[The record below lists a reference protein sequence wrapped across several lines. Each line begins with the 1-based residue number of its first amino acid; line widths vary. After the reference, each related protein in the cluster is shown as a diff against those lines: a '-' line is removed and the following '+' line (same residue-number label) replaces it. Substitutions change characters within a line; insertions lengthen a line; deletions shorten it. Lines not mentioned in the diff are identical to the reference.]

1 MKTLALP
8 GRPKRFFSV
17 LASLALVFS
26 ALTGIFYSQ
35 QASAAAIPYSITA
48 ASLTTNGSVGPG
60 ENMDLSFTWKVED
73 STPIYSGDTI
83 TLTLPDTL
91 AFPTT
96 LSGLQLS
103 VNGIPVGTYTL
114 DATTGTI
121 ILTFN
126 DSGEAYFAANPNT
139 KGGLVGAKVV
149 ASRSVLQNTQPTE
162 ITTGNFEGIPLTNF
176 LFEGV
181 GDGQIDG
188 YTFKYGYISASD
200 PTVINWV
207 VIINGS
213 QDIIRN
219 IKISD
224 TIGDGQTLEGNIR
237 LVRLAYKDGG
247 YKKEEEARAGSVIDN
262 YSSYITVNGNSWEFS
277 YGTPGHYNNVYN
289 APGTGVEYSPT
300 FFIQYQTRITDVT
313 AATGTLSN
321 TVSFEGSNFP
331 IRTRVANVNYDFSS
345 WAVSWGTKSTSAQ
358 ILAQKFLEGK
368 TLEAGQFEFELY
380 EVAANGTETLIE
392 TVTNNADGSISFSPI
407 TYTSTGLRSYVVREK
422 AGSDPQV
429 TYSSTVLNYK
439 VNVTYENYQ
448 YLAQVGSPADTSFK
462 NIYTAPTTTTTTT
475 TTTTPETTAATT
487 SEATT
492 TSSTTS
498 EATTTSTTTTE
509 ATTTSTTTTEAPTTS
524 TTTTEAPTTSTT
536 TTEAPTTS
544 TTTTEAPT
552 TSTTTS
558 EATTTSETTSEATTS
573 SETTTEVTTTTVE
586 PTTTTVEPTTTTVE
600 PTTTADTTANPG
612 TTTQTPPA
620 APKKGKTLPK
630 TGEESDLVTTLV
642 GFALLV
648 ATGLAGFFY
657 RKSKKA

>member
-1 MKTLALP
+1 M
-8 GRPKRFFSV
+8 
-17 LASLALVFS
+17 
-26 ALTGIFYSQ
+26 
-35 QASAAAIPYSITA
+35 
-48 ASLTTNGSVGPG
+48 N
-60 ENMDLSFTWKVED
+60 LSFTWKVED

-83 TLTLPDTL
+83 TLTLPSTL

-139 KGGLVGAKVV
+139 KGGLVGAKVI

-162 ITTGNFEGIPLTNF
+162 ITTGHFEGIPLANF

-237 LVRLAYKDGG
+237 LVRLAYKSGG
-247 YKKEEEARAGSVIDN
+247 YKTEEEARSGSVIDN
-262 YSSYITVNGNSWEFS
+262 YSSYITINGNSWEFS

-345 WAVSWGTKSTSAQ
+345 WAVSWGTKSISAQ

-380 EVAANGTETLIE
+380 EVATNGTETLIE
-392 TVTNNADGSISFSPI
+392 TVTNTADGSISFSPI

-462 NIYTAPTTTTTTT
+462 NIYTAPTTITTTTTTT

-492 TSSTTS
+492 TSSTTT
-498 EATTTSTTTTE
+498 EATTTSTTTTEAPTTSTTTTE

-544 TTTTEAPT
+544 TTTTEAST
-552 TSTTTS
+552 TSTTTT

-573 SETTTEVTTTTVE
+573 SETTTEATTTTVE
-586 PTTTTVEPTTTTVE
+586 STTTTVVPTTTTVEPTTTT
-600 PTTTADTTANPG
+600 TADTTADPG

>member
-1 MKTLALP
+1 MKSLP
-8 GRPKRFFSV
+8 ITNQSNRIFAV
-17 LASLALVFS
+17 LAVLTLVLSSLVSSLFS
-26 ALTGIFYSQ
+26 Q
-35 QASAAAIPYSITA
+35 KAAAAEIPSSITA
-48 ASLTTNGSVGPG
+48 ASLTTNGTVAPG
-60 ENMDLSFTWKVED
+60 ENMDLSFTWKVDD
-73 STPIYSGDTI
+73 STPIQSGDTI

-103 VNGIPVGTYTL
+103 VNGVPVGTYTL
-114 DATTGTI
+114 DATTGKI
-121 ILTFN
+121 ILSFN
-126 DSGEAYFAANPNT
+126 ESGEAYFAANPNT
-139 KGGLVGAKVV
+139 KGGVVGAKVI
-149 ASRSVLQNTQPTE
+149 ASRSVQQNTQPTE
-162 ITTGNFEGIPLTNF
+162 ITTGSFEGIPLANYT
-176 LFEGV
+176 FEGV

-188 YTFKYGYISASD
+188 YTFKYGYVSTSD
-200 PTVINWV
+200 PTVINWII
-207 VIINGS
+207 IINGS

-380 EVAANGTETLIE
+380 EVATNGTETLIE
-392 TVTNNADGSISFSPI
+392 TVTNTADGSISFSPI

-475 TTTTPETTAATT
+475 PETTAATT

-509 ATTTSTTTTEAPTTS
+509 ATTTS

>member
-1 MKTLALP
+1 MKSLP
-8 GRPKRFFSV
+8 ITNQSNRIFAV
-17 LASLALVFS
+17 LAVLTLVLSSLVSSLFS
-26 ALTGIFYSQ
+26 Q
-35 QASAAAIPYSITA
+35 KAAAAEIPSSITA
-48 ASLTTNGSVGPG
+48 ASLTTNGTVAPE
-60 ENMDLSFTWKVED
+60 ENMDLSFTWKVDD
-73 STPIYSGDTI
+73 STPIQSGDTI

-103 VNGIPVGTYTL
+103 VNGVPVGTYTL
-114 DATTGTI
+114 DATTGKI
-121 ILTFN
+121 ILSFN
-126 DSGEAYFAANPNT
+126 ESGEAYFAANPNT
-139 KGGLVGAKVV
+139 KGGTVGAKVI
-149 ASRSVLQNTQPTE
+149 ASRSVQQNTQPTE
-162 ITTGNFEGIPLTNF
+162 ITTGNFEGIPLANYT
-176 LFEGV
+176 FEGV

-188 YTFKYGYISASD
+188 YTFKYGYVSTSD
-200 PTVINWV
+200 PTVINWII
-207 VIINGS
+207 IINGS

-300 FFIQYQTRITDVT
+300 FFIQYQTRISDVT

-392 TVTNNADGSISFSPI
+392 TVTNTADGSISFSPI

-536 TTEAPTTS
+536 TSEAPTTS

-573 SETTTEVTTTTVE
+573 SEMTTEVTTTTVE
-586 PTTTTVEPTTTTVE
+586 PTTTTVEPTTTT
-600 PTTTADTTANPG
+600 TADTTADPG

-630 TGEESDLVTTLV
+630 TGEESGLVTTLV
-642 GFALLV
+642 GFALL
-648 ATGLAGFFY
+648 AAAGLAGFFY

>member
-1 MKTLALP
+1 MKSLP
-8 GRPKRFFSV
+8 ITNQSNRIFAV
-17 LASLALVFS
+17 LAVLTLVLSSLVSSLFS
-26 ALTGIFYSQ
+26 Q
-35 QASAAAIPYSITA
+35 KAAAAEIPSSITA
-48 ASLTTNGSVGPG
+48 ASLTTNGTVAPG
-60 ENMDLSFTWKVED
+60 ENMDLSFTWKVDD
-73 STPIYSGDTI
+73 STPIQSGDTI

-103 VNGIPVGTYTL
+103 VNGVPVGTYTL
-114 DATTGTI
+114 DATTGKI
-121 ILTFN
+121 ILSFN
-126 DSGEAYFAANPNT
+126 ESGEAYFAANPNT
-139 KGGLVGAKVV
+139 KGGVVGAKVI
-149 ASRSVLQNTQPTE
+149 ASRSVQQNTQPTE
-162 ITTGNFEGIPLTNF
+162 ITTGSFEGIPLANYT
-176 LFEGV
+176 FEGV

-188 YTFKYGYISASD
+188 YTFKYGYVSTSD
-200 PTVINWV
+200 PTVINWII
-207 VIINGS
+207 IINGS

-544 TTTTEAPT
+544 TTT
-552 TSTTTS
+552 S

-600 PTTTADTTANPG
+600 PTTTADTTADPG

>member
-1 MKTLALP
+1 MKNLAIP
-8 GRPKRFFSV
+8 GRPNRFFSV
-17 LASLALVFS
+17 LASLALIFS

-35 QASAAAIPYSITA
+35 QASAAEIPNSITA
-48 ASLTTNGSVGPG
+48 ASLTTNGTVGPG

-73 STPIYSGDTI
+73 STPIHSGDTI

-121 ILTFN
+121 ILSFD

-139 KGGLVGAKVV
+139 KGGVVGVKVI

-162 ITTGNFEGIPLTNF
+162 ITTGNFEGIPLANYI
-176 LFEGV
+176 FEGV

-188 YTFKYGYISASD
+188 YTFKYGYVSASD
-200 PTVINWV
+200 PTVINWI

-237 LVRLAYKDGG
+237 LVRLAYKSGG
-247 YKKEEEARAGSVIDN
+247 YKTEEEARSGSVIDN
-262 YSSYITVNGNSWEFS
+262 YSSYITVNSNSWEFS

-289 APGTGVEYSPT
+289 APGTGVEYSST

-313 AATGTLSN
+313 AATGTLTN

-345 WAVSWGTKSTSAQ
+345 WAVSWGTKSTAAQ
-358 ILAQKFLEGK
+358 IVAQKFLEGK

-422 AGSDPQV
+422 AGTDPQV
-429 TYSSTVLNYK
+429 TYSSTELNYK

-448 YLAQVGSPADTSFK
+448 YLAQVGAPADTTFK

-475 TTTTPETTAATT
+475 TTVA
-487 SEATT
+487 
-492 TSSTTS
+492 
-498 EATTTSTTTTE
+498 TTTTE
-509 ATTTSTTTTEAPTTS
+509 ATTTTA
-524 TTTTEAPTTSTT
+524 
-536 TTEAPTTS
+536 
-544 TTTTEAPT
+544 
-552 TSTTTS
+552 
-558 EATTTSETTSEATTS
+558 ATTTNA
-573 SETTTEVTTTTVE
+573 
-586 PTTTTVEPTTTTVE
+586 E
-600 PTTTADTTANPG
+600 PTTTAATTTTAEPTTTAATTTTAEPTTTAASTTTAEPTTTAASTTTAEPTTTAATTTTAAG
-612 TTTQTPPA
+612 TTVAPATTTTKTPT
-620 APKKGKTLPK
+620 PKKTKTLPS
-630 TGEESDLVTTLV
+630 TGESSGLVTTLIGV
-642 GFALLV
+642 ALLAV
-648 ATGLAGFFY
+648 AGLAILFY
-657 RKSKKA
+657 RKSKKD